1 MINTI
6 TKPTIEDVNN
16 KRPQVLNVSLIVILK
31 YSLNNQNDA
40 SFTCVIVLL
49 PAAVARTINTGLT
62 LNVGIKGPTIQ
73 AAVIADT
80 TPCPVAI
87 RISAVINHA
96 MIRGEIFVFCIIPA
110 I

>member
-6 TKPTIEDVNN
+6 TKPTIEDVDN
-16 KRPQVLNVSLIVILK
+16 KRLQVVNVSLIVILK

-62 LNVGIKGPTIQ
+62 LNVGIKGPTIP

-80 TPCPVAI
+80 PPCPVAI
-87 RISAVINHA
+87 RISAAINHA